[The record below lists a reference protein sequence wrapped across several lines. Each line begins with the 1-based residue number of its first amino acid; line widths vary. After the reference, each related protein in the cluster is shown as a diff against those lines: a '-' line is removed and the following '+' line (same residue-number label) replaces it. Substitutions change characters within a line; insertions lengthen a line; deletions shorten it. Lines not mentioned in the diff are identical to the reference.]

1 VVLKNKRHARGGV
14 TLAQM
19 WYLHAEKD
27 VLLLLQVT
35 MLLERFEK
43 NLKPSPLDHPQS
55 ENGIQA
61 CWEISVMASH
71 AFPGFTAGSFI
82 PSRTLPAL
90 CTFETFRPLQVLPPI
105 PSLPLLPGPWSSRNA
120 THPHT
125 ELFIPSAKMSLVPPD
140 KEPYEGTK
148 YSSSRTHT
156 ETGTPIGT
164 STSIVSS
171 PYRRVVV
178 PSSHFQ
184 LL

>member
-1 VVLKNKRHARGGV
+1 
-14 TLAQM
+14 M

-90 CTFETFRPLQVLPPI
+90 CTFETFRPLQVCSPPPLLSRSCQDLGAHATPPI
-105 PSLPLLPGPWSSRNA
+105 HTLNFHPISQNVSQSSRQRA
-120 THPHT
+120 
-125 ELFIPSAKMSLVPPD
+125 IRR
-140 KEPYEGTK
+140 

-178 PSSHFQ
+178 PSFHFQ